1 MEDTSKEHKFAIET
15 HIRRRYATKEVIG
28 QGSYGVV
35 WRAKD
40 LKAGGIVAMKKIFGA
55 FENKTD
61 AQRCLREI
69 DFLCQLAGHP
79 NIVRLLRVYRA
90 ANNYDL
96 YLIFELLSLDLH
108 RAIQAKILQES
119 HRRYITWQVLRAL
132 KFMHAGGIVHR
143 DVKPA
148 NIFLSQQCQAKLGDF
163 GLARLITEES
173 TQLSGDAP
181 FTDYVATR
189 WYRAPEILLSGRTYT
204 SAVDMWAVGCLL
216 AEIYRRSPLFSGYTA
231 LDTLQSIFLTVGA
244 PSPADIASWNSKG
257 AAALVEQIPL
267 YDHKKEPL
275 ETRVFDAPEEAID
288 LMRMI
293 FKMNPSH
300 RITAE
305 EALRH
310 RYVAEFHDEAIETVP
325 EEAFTSLDDNSDHTL
340 EEYREKVFEEIT
352 QQRAHEKQAISE
364 KF

>member
-108 RAIQAKILQES
+108 RAIQAKILQEV
-119 HRRYITWQVLRAL
+119 QLPVVVPAVVLTR
-132 KFMHAGGIVHR
+132 FS
-143 DVKPA
+143 
-148 NIFLSQQCQAKLGDF
+148 FLFVLF
-163 GLARLITEES
+163 LLFLFFARSLYYK
-173 TQLSGDAP
+173 Q
-181 FTDYVATR
+181 
-189 WYRAPEILLSGRTYT
+189 YT
-204 SAVDMWAVGCLL
+204 
-216 AEIYRRSPLFSGYTA
+216 
-231 LDTLQSIFLTVGA
+231 
-244 PSPADIASWNSKG
+244 
-257 AAALVEQIPL
+257 
-267 YDHKKEPL
+267 
-275 ETRVFDAPEEAID
+275 
-288 LMRMI
+288 
-293 FKMNPSH
+293 
-300 RITAE
+300 
-305 EALRH
+305 
-310 RYVAEFHDEAIETVP
+310 
-325 EEAFTSLDDNSDHTL
+325 
-340 EEYREKVFEEIT
+340 
-352 QQRAHEKQAISE
+352 
-364 KF
+364 